1 MIIVGIV
8 NLKRQT
14 TQIYICLHVYIYKH
28 VKYIKHTGL
37 NSCFFQTENI
47 DQLASFML
55 ADQLDLSQLI
65 FKTFK

>member
-1 MIIVGIV
+1 MS
-8 NLKRQT
+8 T
-14 TQIYICLHVYIYKH
+14 CTYIYKH